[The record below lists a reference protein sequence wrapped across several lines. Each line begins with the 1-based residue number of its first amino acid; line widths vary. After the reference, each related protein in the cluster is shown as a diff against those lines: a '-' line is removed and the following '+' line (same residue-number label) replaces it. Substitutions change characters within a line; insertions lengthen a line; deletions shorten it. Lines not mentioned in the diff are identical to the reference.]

1 MSIDLD
7 VSELRT
13 LAADLGKI
21 PGRLVPEVDGV
32 LKRGALA
39 IKDDLN
45 KQFADSRHFKGA
57 AGSVTFDSTTSVGQV
72 SYEIGPDKDR
82 RGGALANIFFFGGA
96 HGGGGTG
103 DLDGAIGREEPK
115 VVEHLER
122 VVGGLR

>member
-13 LAADLGKI
+13 LASDLGKI
-21 PGRLVPEVDGV
+21 PGRVVPGVDAV

-45 KQFADSRHFKGA
+45 QQFADSQHFKGA

-72 SYEIGPDKDR
+72 SYEVGPDKDR

-96 HGGGGTG
+96 NGGGGTG
-103 DLDGAIGREEPK
+103 DLDGALDREEPK

-122 VVGGLR
+122 VVDGLL

>member
-13 LAADLGKI
+13 LATDLGKI
-21 PGRLVPEVDGV
+21 PGRLVPEVDAV

-45 KQFADSRHFKGA
+45 QQFKESTHFKGA

-72 SYEIGPDKDR
+72 SYEVGPDKGR
-82 RGGALANIFFFGGA
+82 RGGALANLFFFGGA
-96 HGGGGTG
+96 NGGGGTG
-103 DLDGAIGREEPK
+103 DLDGALDREESK

-122 VVGGLR
+122 VVGGLL